1 MNNRGSK
8 TDSKFTEIAGED
20 HRFAYQQ
27 HMGFINGF
35 LLYMT
40 PVKTEVFGYYG
51 GMRHTSH

>member
-1 MNNRGSK
+1 MNIRGSK